1 MKPMTIQPDTTTACV
16 TLVGGD
22 NKGPSGR
29 LTMPS
34 QRLTDPAFVYTP
46 ACKTDL
52 RETFR
57 RAREAMR
64 PVAVKHDHPW
74 SALR

>member
-1 MKPMTIQPDTTTACV
+1 MTTIKPDTDTAFV
-16 TLVGGD
+16 VLTGGD

-57 RAREAMR
+57 RAREAMQ
-64 PVAVKHDHPW
+64 
-74 SALR
+74 

>member
-1 MKPMTIQPDTTTACV
+1 MDNLIKTDTDTACV
-16 TLVGGD
+16 VLTGGD

-29 LTMPS
+29 LTLPTL
-34 QRLTDPAFVYTP
+34 RLTDPAFQYTP

-64 PVAVKHDHPW
+64 
-74 SALR
+74 

>member
-1 MKPMTIQPDTTTACV
+1 MRQMIIKPDTTTTCV
-16 TLVGGD
+16 VLVGGD

-64 PVAVKHDHPW
+64 
-74 SALR
+74 

>member
-1 MKPMTIQPDTTTACV
+1 MKKTINPDRNTEFV
-16 TLVGGD
+16 TLTGGD

-29 LTMPS
+29 LTLPS
-34 QRLTDPAFVYTP
+34 QRLTDPAFQYTP

-64 PVAVKHDHPW
+64 
-74 SALR
+74 

>member
-1 MKPMTIQPDTTTACV
+1 MKPIEIKTDHSTAFV
-16 TLVGGD
+16 TLTGGD

-34 QRLTDPAFVYTP
+34 QRLTDPAFQYTP

-52 RETFR
+52 KETFR

-64 PVAVKHDHPW
+64 
-74 SALR
+74 

>member
-1 MKPMTIQPDTTTACV
+1 MKPITIQTDSSIACV
-16 TLVGGD
+16 NLVGGD

-34 QRLTDPAFVYTP
+34 KRLTDPGFSYTP

-64 PVAVKHDHPW
+64 PVAAEHDHPW
-74 SALR
+74 SMMR

>member
-1 MKPMTIQPDTTTACV
+1 MTMTIQQDRTTACV

-34 QRLTDPAFVYTP
+34 KRLTDPAFKYTP

-57 RAREAMR
+57 RAREA
-64 PVAVKHDHPW
+64 
-74 SALR
+74 LR

>member
-1 MKPMTIQPDTTTACV
+1 MKQTRIEPDHDTSFV
-16 TLVGGD
+16 TLTGGD

-34 QRLTDPAFVYTP
+34 RRLTDPAFQYTP

-64 PVAVKHDHPW
+64 
-74 SALR
+74 